1 MDKIQDKLKSMIS
14 NERYNHSIGVQ
25 QTAVKLAVM
34 YGADTIK
41 ASTAGLIHDCAK
53 GFSDDELIEA
63 ADKYGIE
70 TNDVTRSQPGLLHG
84 PVGSH
89 VAREVFSIEDDEILH
104 AIWYHTTGCK
114 NMSLLDKIIYIA
126 DYIEPGRDFSGVD
139 ELRKSAFH
147 SMDEAV
153 LTALNNTIKY
163 VIDKKQLI
171 DMLTVEAR
179 NYMLLYKK

>member
-1 MDKIQDKLKSMIS
+1 MDKIREKLKSMIS

-25 QTAVKLAVM
+25 QTAIKLAAV
-34 YGADTIK
+34 YGADETK
-41 ASTAGLIHDCAK
+41 ASIAGLVHDCAK
-53 GFSDDELIEA
+53 GFSDYELIDA

-84 PVGSH
+84 PVGSY
-89 VAREVFSIEDDEILH
+89 VARGAFSIEDEEILH

-126 DYIEPGRDFSGVD
+126 DYIEPGRNFPGVD
-139 ELRKSAFH
+139 QLRKCAFH
-147 SMDEAV
+147 SINEAV

-163 VIDKKQLI
+163 VINKNQLI

-179 NYMLLYKK
+179 NYMLSENK